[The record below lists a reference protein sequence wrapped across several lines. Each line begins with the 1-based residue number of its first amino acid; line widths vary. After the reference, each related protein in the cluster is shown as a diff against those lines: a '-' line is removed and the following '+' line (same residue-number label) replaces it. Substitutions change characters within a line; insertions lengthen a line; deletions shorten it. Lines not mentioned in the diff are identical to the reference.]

1 VTWPDDEPQEE
12 RLAEGHVMQD
22 TAKMPAPSSGDRP
35 SRRPLVDENLAD
47 QLLGKAREQGA
58 ELLGPDGLLSQVTK
72 AVLERALAEEMTGH
86 LGYEKH
92 DPAGRGSGN
101 SRNGSTPKT
110 VLTDIGAVDLVVP
123 RDRAGS
129 FEPQIVRKGQT
140 RLKGFNERIIALYA
154 RGMTTRD
161 IRAHLREMY
170 DVEVSPDLISR
181 VTDGVLEEL
190 QEWQARPL
198 DPVYPVVFIDA
209 LMVKIR
215 DGVVT
220 NRAVYLA
227 IGIDCEGAKQ
237 VLGLWVGPAT
247 GESSKFWLTVLAE
260 LKSRGVA
267 DVCIVCCDGLTGL
280 PDAIGVV
287 WPQAVVQLCVVH
299 LIRASLRYASK
310 KYWVPLSRDLRH
322 IYTAADEAAAALALE
337 AFAATWGERYP
348 AIVRLWR
355 AHWAEFVPFLAFPPE
370 VRRVIYTT
378 NLIESM
384 NARLRKVTRNR
395 GQFPSEQA
403 ALKVLYLAVRNLAD
417 YRSPNTGITSS
428 GWKQALQAF
437 TIYFDGRIPT
447 P

>member
-1 VTWPDDEPQEE
+1 MVPRKNDSRP
-12 RLAEGHVMQD
+12 AG
-22 TAKMPAPSSGDRP
+22 PAP
-35 SRRPLVDENLAD
+35 LIDEQLAD
-47 QLLGKAREQGA
+47 QLLGRAQAEGV

-72 AVLERALAEEMTGH
+72 AVLERALAEEMTEH

-101 SRNGSTPKT
+101 SRNGMTSKT
-110 VLTDIGAVDLVVP
+110 LLTDVGAVDLAVP
-123 RDRAGS
+123 RDRNGS
-129 FEPQIVRKGQT
+129 FDPKIVRKGQT
-140 RLKGFNERIIALYA
+140 RLDGFNDRIIALYA
-154 RGMTTRD
+154 RGMTIRD

-170 DVEVSPDLISR
+170 QVEVSADLISR
-181 VTDGVLEEL
+181 VTDAVVDEL
-190 QEWQARPL
+190 AEWQSRPL
-198 DPVYPVVFIDA
+198 DSVFPVVFIDA

-227 IGIDCEGAKQ
+227 IGIDCDGNKQ
-237 VLGLWVGPAT
+237 VLGLWVGPTT
-247 GESSKFWLTVLAE
+247 GESAKFWMSVLSE

-280 PDAIGVV
+280 PDAITVV
-287 WPQAVVQLCVVH
+287 WPAAIVQLCVVH

-310 KYWVPLSRDLRH
+310 RYWVPLTKDLRP
-322 IYTAADEAAAALALE
+322 IYTATDEVAAAVALDD
-337 AFAATWGERYP
+337 FAAAWGDRYP

-355 AHWAEFVPFLAFPPE
+355 AHWAEFTPFLAFPPE

-403 ALKVLYLAVRNLAD
+403 ALKVLYLAVATWRDSAVATWE
-417 YRSPNTGITSS
+417 SA
-428 GWKQALQAF
+428 ALGV
-437 TIYFDGRIPT
+437 TV
-447 P
+447 